1 MYNPMGWNE
10 DNYLLLRRIE
20 GLENMVFYGFA
31 LLILVMVV
39 MMMAMTC
46 SLKRRG
52 YNKVYSGDTD
62 LE

>member
-1 MYNPMGWNE
+1 MKKRILGIIGGSGLYQ
-10 DNYLLLRRIE
+10 IE